1 MKIRTGFVSNS
12 SSSSFIVNSNEP
24 SEFVKNHY
32 LKIEDNRIKQKI
44 IDNFEGDIDTTK
56 EIWLSPFYWDG
67 IIEYKMDDDGGY
79 AHKAEGEFFDEAHE
93 SVTYDETYWE
103 ILDKE
108 LGVAIKRTDD
118 ERLEYIMSKYPTVE
132 EYHQWIENAKLYLQ
146 NKLNTEETKKFI
158 ALDDKVNALFRYI
171 IDKYDSE
178 GEISYN
184 DIDYLTSSKLFL
196 GILSPLLDDLINKMR
211 KEINRDVLTNA
222 YEY

>member
-24 SEFVKNHY
+24 SDFVKEHY
-32 LKIEDNRIKQKI
+32 LKIEDDRIKQKI
-44 IDNFEGDIDTTK
+44 IDRFEGKIDTTK
-56 EIWLSPFYWDG
+56 DIWLSPFYWDG
-67 IIEYKMDDDGGY
+67 CIKSDLDGY
-79 AHKAEGEFFDEAHE
+79 QCAEGKFFDEAHGN
-93 SVTYDETYWE
+93 VTYDETRWE

-132 EYHQWIENAKLYLQ
+132 EYHRWIENAKLYLQ
-146 NKLNTEETKKFI
+146 NKLDTEETKKFI

-211 KEINRDVLTNA
+211 KEISRDVLTDA